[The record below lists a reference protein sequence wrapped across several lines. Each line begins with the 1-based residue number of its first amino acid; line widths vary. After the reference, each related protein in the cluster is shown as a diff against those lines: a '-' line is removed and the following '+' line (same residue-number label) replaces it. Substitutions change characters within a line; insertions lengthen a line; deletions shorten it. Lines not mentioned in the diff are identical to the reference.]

1 VYTEKLQ
8 FQTMP
13 ELGRGVK
20 LGSMEAEPAASAP
33 SPSTS
38 ARVLVADDSTIERV
52 ALAQYLRRL
61 GYEVSEAGDGKATLN
76 YLKNHEIDALL
87 LDLNMP
93 VVDGFDV
100 LGYLQQHRRALPV
113 VLLSGMPPDQI
124 QQQIH
129 DLPEPELPPLML
141 KPVDLDQLV
150 EVLELQLRGELPGQ
164 RRDSDQTQPTS

>member
-1 VYTEKLQ
+1 ME
-8 FQTMP
+8 P
-13 ELGRGVK
+13 ESASIG
-20 LGSMEAEPAASAP
+20 PAPA
-33 SPSTS
+33 TS
-38 ARVLVADDSTIERV
+38 ARVLVADDSTIERA

-61 GYEVSEAGDGKATLN
+61 GYEVSEAGDGKATLH

-100 LGYLQQHRRALPV
+100 LGYLQQHRRGLPV

-129 DLPEPELPPLML
+129 GLPEPELPPLML

-164 RRDSDQTQPTS
+164 TQSGDVQPTS